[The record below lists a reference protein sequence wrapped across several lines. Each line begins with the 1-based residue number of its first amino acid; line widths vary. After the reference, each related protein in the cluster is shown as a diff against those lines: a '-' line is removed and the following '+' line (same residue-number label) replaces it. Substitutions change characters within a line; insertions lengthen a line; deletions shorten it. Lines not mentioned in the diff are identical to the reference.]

1 MDTLPYKELAL
12 EGADFSNPRQTIDK
26 KSIAELADSIASQGL
41 LYSLLVW
48 HTKSDDGKRL
58 NVILDGGRRY
68 RAIGKLIKERKANGL
83 NKAVPV
89 TFIKAETLA
98 EARLKALTTSVQRQE
113 LSSYEVAAAIAEMV
127 EAGQKQKGIAKL
139 LGKSQT
145 WVSRQLSAFK
155 RAADQVKEAWQGG
168 ILPDDDVQ
176 HLAKLD
182 EDDQLKRLDEILAL
196 REQAAGAVDD
206 AKAGDDIIRGPTRE
220 AKAKARQIAKG
231 TDKEPAE
238 PKKVRPSVETL
249 EGFAEIAA
257 QAPKKEAY
265 VRGMHDGIRFA
276 LGELGAGEFAKPW
289 RDYAAKKMTSD
300 SDPKARK

>member
-1 MDTLPYKELAL
+1 MDTLPYKELVL
-12 EGADFSNPRQTIDK
+12 EGADFANPRQTIDK
-26 KSIAELADSIASQGL
+26 RSISELADSIASQGL

-48 HTKSDDGKRL
+48 QAQGDSGKSL

-68 RAIGKLIKERKANGL
+68 RAIGKLIKDRKANGL
-83 NKAVPV
+83 SKAVPV
-89 TFIKAETLA
+89 TFIEAATLA
-98 EARLKALTTSVQRQE
+98 EAKIKALTTSVQREE

-127 EAGQKQKGIAKL
+127 ESGQKQKGIAKL

-145 WVSRQLSAFK
+145 WVSRQLSAF
-155 RAADQVKEAWQGG
+155 RSAAEQVKEAWQGG

-176 HLAKLD
+176 HLAKLE

-196 REQAAGAVDD
+196 REQAADVA
-206 AKAGDDIIRGPTRE
+206 GPTAAAPKGRE

-231 TDKEPAE
+231 KNDKPSEA
-238 PKKVRPSVETL
+238 KKIRPSVEVL
-249 EGFAEIAA
+249 EGFAAIAG

-265 VRGMHDGIRFA
+265 IRGMHDGILFA

-289 RDYAAKKMTSD
+289 RDHAAKNMASD
-300 SDPKARK
+300 SDAKARK